1 MPVKPKNSVIAE
13 RLESLLASTKR
24 SAHNVK
30 LGSNWTCPYCRH
42 AQVVSAERIH
52 DVDSELEVHGSRLT
66 TPYLRVTA
74 VVCANDQC
82 RELTLSAGLSSIV
95 VAKTPVGTHRHV
107 RRPGKSW
114 TLLPPSTAKP
124 QPDCVPEP
132 LRADYAEACAIRDLS
147 PKASATI
154 IRRCLQG
161 MIRDFCGIKKGR
173 LIDEIKELRALVEA
187 GNAPRGVQHDSVDAI
202 DHVRGIGNI
211 GAHMEKDI
219 NTIIDVDPDE
229 AQRLIE
235 LTEMLFEEWYEARHR
250 REQRLQQ
257 IGAIAA
263 EKAQAKAAPKAGE
276 P

>member
-1 MPVKPKNSVIAE
+1 MPQSV
-13 RLESLLASTKR
+13 
-24 SAHNVK
+24 
-30 LGSNWTCPYCRH
+30 
-42 AQVVSAERIH
+42 
-52 DVDSELEVHGSRLT
+52 
-66 TPYLRVTA
+66 
-74 VVCANDQC
+74 
-82 RELTLSAGLSSIV
+82 
-95 VAKTPVGTHRHV
+95 
-107 RRPGKSW
+107 
-114 TLLPPSTAKP
+114 AKP
-124 QPDCVPEP
+124 QPPCVPEP

-147 PKASATI
+147 PKAAATI

-173 LIDEIKELRALVEA
+173 LIDEIKELRKRVDE
-187 GNAPRGVQHDSVDAI
+187 GDAPRGVHHDSVDAI

-263 EKAQAKAAPKAGE
+263 EKASAKTSRADGE
-276 P
+276 PQTG

>member
-1 MPVKPKNSVIAE
+1 M
-13 RLESLLASTKR
+13 SLLGINLQEPHS
-24 SAHNVK
+24 VEI
-30 LGSNWTCPYCRH
+30 GSNWTCPYCRH
-42 AQVVSAERIH
+42 AQVISSERIQ
-52 DVDSELEVHGSRLT
+52 DTEAELEVQGSKLSVPSFRF
-66 TPYLRVTA
+66 TA
-74 VVCANDQC
+74 VVCANEQC
-82 RELTLSAGLSSIV
+82 KELTLIAGLSANFMDNS
-95 VAKTPVGTHRHV
+95 PLGS
-107 RRPGKSW
+107 RRLKRKRARAW
-114 TLLPPSTAKP
+114 TLMPPANAKP

-173 LIDEIKELRALVEA
+173 LIDEIKELRRRVDE
-187 GNAPRGVQHDSVDAI
+187 GDAPRGVHHDSVDAI

-250 REQRLQQ
+250 REQRLRKIQ
-257 IGAIAA
+257 AIAT
-263 EKAQAKAAPKAGE
+263 EKALAKTPPVEGE
-276 P
+276 SQKG

>member
-1 MPVKPKNSVIAE
+1 MKI
-13 RLESLLASTKR
+13 
-24 SAHNVK
+24 
-30 LGSNWTCPYCRH
+30 GSNWTCPYCRH
-42 AQVVSAERIH
+42 AQVISDERIH
-52 DVDSELEVHGSRLT
+52 VADLELEVQGSKLA
-66 TPYLRVTA
+66 TPHLRFTA

-82 RELTLSAGLSSIV
+82 KELMLVVGLSSIV
-95 VAKTPVGTHRHV
+95 VAKSPVGQRHV
-107 RRPGKSW
+107 RLPGKGW
-114 TLLPPSTAKP
+114 TLMPPSTAKP

-161 MIRDFCGIKKGR
+161 MIRDFCGIKMGR
-173 LIDEIKELRALVEA
+173 LIDEIKELRKRVDA
-187 GNAPRGVQHDSVDAI
+187 GDAPRGVHHDSVDAI

-211 GAHMEKDI
+211 GAHREKDI

-250 REQRLQQ
+250 REQRLKQ

-263 EKAQAKAAPKAGE
+263 EKALAKTLPAEGE
-276 P
+276 PQTG

>member
-1 MPVKPKNSVIAE
+1 MEI
-13 RLESLLASTKR
+13 
-24 SAHNVK
+24 
-30 LGSNWTCPYCRH
+30 GSNWTCPYCRH
-42 AQVVSAERIH
+42 AQVVSAERFQDGEH
-52 DVDSELEVHGSRLT
+52 ELRIESSKLAKPWV
-66 TPYLRVTA
+66 RVTA
-74 VVCANDQC
+74 VICANNEC
-82 RELTLSAGLSSIV
+82 KELTLIAGLSSIV
-95 VAKTPVGTHRHV
+95 VAKSSLGPMKHV
-107 RRPGKSW
+107 RLPNRRW
-114 TLLPPSTAKP
+114 TLMPPSEAKP

-132 LRADYAEACAIRDLS
+132 LRADYAEACAIRNLS

-173 LIDEIKELRALVEA
+173 LIDEIKELRKRVDA
-187 GNAPRGVQHDSVDAI
+187 GDAPRGVQHDSVDAI

-250 REQRLQQ
+250 REQRLKK

-263 EKAQAKAAPKAGE
+263 EKALAKTPPIEGE
-276 P
+276 PQAG